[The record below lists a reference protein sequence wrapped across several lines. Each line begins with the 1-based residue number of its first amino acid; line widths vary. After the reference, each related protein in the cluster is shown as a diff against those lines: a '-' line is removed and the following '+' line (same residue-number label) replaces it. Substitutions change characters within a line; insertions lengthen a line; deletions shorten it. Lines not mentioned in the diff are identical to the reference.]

1 MKLLNKNGFGVPLIA
16 SFNNGIVS
24 KLVAGKP
31 LDDENVIDKMADKG
45 FTRFTNVIIIDLL
58 SLFITKDEF
67 LLRDESSFS
76 LFLDRIKCRNI
87 Y

>member
-1 MKLLNKNGFGVPLIA
+1 MKLLNKNSFGVQLIA

-45 FTRFTNVIIIDLL
+45 FARFTNVIIIYTTPMQ
-58 SLFITKDEF
+58 I
-67 LLRDESSFS
+67 SFVFS
-76 LFLDRIKCRNI
+76 VDYF
-87 Y
+87 